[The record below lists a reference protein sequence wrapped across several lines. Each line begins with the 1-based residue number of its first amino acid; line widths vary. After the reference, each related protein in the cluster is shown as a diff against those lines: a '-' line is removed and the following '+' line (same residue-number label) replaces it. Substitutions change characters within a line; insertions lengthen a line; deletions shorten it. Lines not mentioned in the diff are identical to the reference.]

1 MESGEQFDWANKR
14 SVVVKRVDPI
24 AIYVDSEGDI
34 IIRQQHPDRPLDSV
48 ITIPAHQ
55 VYGARPCRGKSKA
68 RLRRSFRQRVSTQP

>member
-14 SVVVKRVDPI
+14 SVVVRRVDPI
-24 AIYVDSEGDI
+24 AIYTDSEGDI

-55 VYGARPCRGKSKA
+55 VYGVIEALQRQVKG
-68 RLRRSFRQRVSTQP
+68 SFAAVAAAAAG